1 MKKLFLLLLMVVA
14 FCGSAGAQKGM
25 QGIGFDLSICGQK
38 DVAFGGS
45 VKYHYNISDYV
56 RFEPIVSFFK
66 VEEKD
71 NYQMT
76 ALTNLHFFF
85 SRPKVVRPYLYL
97 GAGLLQFKNI
107 HGYGDDDLDSVFG
120 VNGGL
125 GLDWRVTHN
134 LSLQFEAGALAGFG
148 DDGDDYYGGAFRV
161 NVGMCYNF

>member
-71 NYQMT
+71 NCQMT

-134 LSLQFEAGALAGFG
+134 LSLQFEAGALAGLG
-148 DDGDDYYGGAFRV
+148 DDDYGGAFRV